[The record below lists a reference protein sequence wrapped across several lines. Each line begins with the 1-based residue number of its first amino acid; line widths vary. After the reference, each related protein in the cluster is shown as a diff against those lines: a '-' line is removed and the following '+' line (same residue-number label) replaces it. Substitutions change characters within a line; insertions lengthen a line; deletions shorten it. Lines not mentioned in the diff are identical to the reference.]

1 MNTHFNHSEMP
12 KFMNGFSQ
20 QMRFS
25 MAMNQR
31 IIMLYDDV
39 DDNSMMESIYYL
51 NKLKYMDEKF
61 CDDKKPIEIQINTCG
76 GAVEDGLSLLSLIE
90 NMKSDGYHIITTNIG
105 RGYSMGFFL
114 SICGTERRAYRYAK
128 YMYHDVSYGV
138 YGKHGNILEQV
149 EFTEKIQKDMI
160 SIATKYTN
168 LSEDFFLDINA
179 RKADKYFTAEDMLGI
194 KGVDTIVF

>member
-90 NMKSDGYHIITTNIG
+90 NMKSDGYRIITTNIG
-105 RGYSMGFFL
+105 RGYSMGSFYQFVAQNAGL
-114 SICGTERRAYRYAK
+114 TNTPNICIM
-128 YMYHDVSYGV
+128 MYHMVCMVSMV
-138 YGKHGNILEQV
+138 IFWNKLSL
-149 EFTEKIQKDMI
+149 QKKSKRI
-160 SIATKYTN
+160 
-168 LSEDFFLDINA
+168 
-179 RKADKYFTAEDMLGI
+179 
-194 KGVDTIVF
+194 